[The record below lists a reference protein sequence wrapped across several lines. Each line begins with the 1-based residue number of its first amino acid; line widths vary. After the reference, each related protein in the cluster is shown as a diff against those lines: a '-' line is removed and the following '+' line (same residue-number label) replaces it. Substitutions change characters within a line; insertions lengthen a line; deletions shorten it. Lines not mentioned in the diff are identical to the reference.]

1 MTGPETASS
10 PCGLATAPL
19 ALGLPTAPF
28 PKGLRR
34 ITGLPTSVPVVDP
47 EVACDPAPVPL
58 GHNPEVVLL
67 TQGPMPISD
76 PGGRPTNLG
85 LMVEPEVALQLG
97 SSPSQPWSERGLDNP
112 GT

>member
-1 MTGPETASS
+1 MDLLQPHFT
-10 PCGLATAPL
+10 
-19 ALGLPTAPF
+19 LGLPTAPF

-67 TQGPMPISD
+67 TQGPMPVSD

-97 SSPSQPWSERGLDNP
+97 SSPSHPWSERSLDNP